1 MADMMIS
8 PNRYRTIQRQ
18 AKQQDEKNAAKQAPA
33 QSTARPAPPRTDRQQ
48 LGQAV
53 LSQVERWME
62 QNENQKTMLDWM
74 TPKKKKPTPEQI
86 ELRTQNIRSK
96 LRAGARLSSE
106 DRNFLAQYA
115 PAELGKMELAQ
126 RMRAALK
133 AQLQTCRT
141 REEATKLYVGAS
153 GEADGVDSQDPDL
166 SGVIRGQLNAAM
178 REAGG
183 KPMVSQVERAQES
196 MSERRQPQETQNAQQ
211 ERRRE
216 KLIRHYKEVG
226 EETEEIAR
234 RRCEARG

>member
-18 AKQQDEKNAAKQAPA
+18 AKQQDEKTASKQASA
-33 QSTARPAPPRTDRQQ
+33 QSTARPAPPRIDRQQ

-74 TPKKKKPTPEQI
+74 TPKKQKPTPEQI

-106 DRNFLAQYA
+106 DRNFLAQHA

-133 AQLQTCRT
+133 AQLQNCRT
-141 REEATKLYVGAS
+141 REEATKLYAGAS
-153 GEADGVDSQDPDL
+153 GEADGVDPQDPDL

-183 KPMVSQVERAQES
+183 KPMAAQVERAQES
-196 MSERRQPQETQNAQQ
+196 VSERREAQETLDAQQ

-216 KLIRHYKEVG
+216 ALIRHYKEVG

-234 RRCEARG
+234 RRCETRG